1 MISLKTVWRPVAA
14 LLRVLA
20 TLAMVAVAVAL
31 VMALWQRY
39 MVAPWTR
46 DGRVRAEVVDIAP
59 EVPGTI
65 VEIPV
70 RDNQY
75 VHKGDVLFVIDPVR
89 FKIAVAQAQAAVDAA
104 REDRALKVSD
114 AQRRLGLTGVVSAT
128 EQDRFRSTA
137 AVAAAQLEAAQAALD
152 LAKLNLER
160 SVLRSPVNGYVTN
173 LRLRVGDY
181 ANAGQARVAVIDADS
196 FWVTGYFEETKLS
209 HVREGDLA
217 RIKLMGYKP
226 LLTGHVDTIARGI
239 NDRNSSLNTYGL
251 QDVNPVFTWVRLAE
265 RIPVRVHIDHVPD
278 GVILA
283 AGQTC
288 TVSLGEE
295 AKRPD
300 GVLDKAL
307 AWMETRM

>member
-1 MISLKTVWRPVAA
+1 MISLKVLWRPVAA
-14 LLRVLA
+14 VLRVAA
-20 TLAMVAVAVAL
+20 TLAMVGIAVAL
-31 VMALWQRY
+31 VVALWQRY

-65 VEIPV
+65 VDIPV
-70 RDNQY
+70 RDNQF

-89 FKIAVAQAQAAVDAA
+89 FKIAIAQAQAAVDAA
-104 REDRALKVSD
+104 RDERALKVTDS
-114 AQRRLGLTGVVSAT
+114 QRRMGLTGVVSAT

-181 ANAGQARVAVIDADS
+181 ANVGQSRVAVIDSDS
-196 FWVTGYFEETKLS
+196 FWVSGYFEETKMS
-209 HVREGDLA
+209 HIREGDIA
-217 RIKLMGYKP
+217 RIKLMGFKP
-226 LLTGHVDTIARGI
+226 LLTGRVETIARGI
-239 NDRNSSLNTYGL
+239 NDRNSALNSYGL
-251 QDVNPVFTWVRLAE
+251 QDVNPIFTWVRLAE
-265 RIPVRVHIDHVPD
+265 RIPIRIHIDTVPE

-283 AGQTC
+283 AGMTC

-295 AKRPD
+295 AKRPE
-300 GVLDKAL
+300 GVLDRAL
-307 AWMETRM
+307 AWVETRI